1 MLLRNAHK
9 LLIAVQ
15 GLMLIFL
22 FWSTAGLP
30 PEFAVHFN
38 AAGLPDRYAS
48 RTSHLILMTLLIVVL
63 PALVTGLVSAVL
75 RADVPINVPHADY
88 WLADQRKASTIAYLQ
103 SFVMLIQV
111 WMVLF
116 FGYTHSLIVQANQA
130 QAVHLQG
137 NATLMG
143 MVVFVAGILALTG
156 MLIRHF
162 ARLPV
167 DCH

>member
-9 LLIAVQ
+9 LLIATQ
-15 GLMLIFL
+15 GLTLIFL
-22 FWSTAGLP
+22 FWSAAGLP
-30 PEFAVHFN
+30 PEFAAHFN
-38 AAGLPDRYAS
+38 AAGLPDRYSS
-48 RTSHLILMTLLIVVL
+48 RTAHLILMTLLIVGL

-88 WLADQRKASTIAYLQ
+88 WLADQRKAATIAYLR

-116 FGYTHSLIVQANQA
+116 FGYTHILIVQANQA
-130 QAVHLQG
+130 AVVQLP
-137 NATLMG
+137 ATASMLG
-143 MVVFVAGILALTG
+143 LTIFLAGALGGAG

-162 ARLPV
+162 ARPPL
-167 DCH
+167 DCN